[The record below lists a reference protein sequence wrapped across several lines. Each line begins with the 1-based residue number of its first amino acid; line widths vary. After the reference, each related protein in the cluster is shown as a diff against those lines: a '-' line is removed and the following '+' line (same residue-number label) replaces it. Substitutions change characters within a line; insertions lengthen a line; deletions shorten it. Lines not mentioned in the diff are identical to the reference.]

1 VASAPLVSR
10 RQVLNDFDEFAS
22 FDGDL
27 LRLQLLDVFQGV
39 LLEDSLT
46 SDVCVTE
53 NEDSTVVRVILLKAL
68 DIFDA
73 S

>member
-1 VASAPLVSR
+1 MASAPLVSR